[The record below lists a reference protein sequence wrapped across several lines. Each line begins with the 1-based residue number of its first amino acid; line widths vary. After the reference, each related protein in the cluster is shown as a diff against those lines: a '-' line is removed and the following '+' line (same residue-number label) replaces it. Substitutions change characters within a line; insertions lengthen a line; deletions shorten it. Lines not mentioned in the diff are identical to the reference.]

1 MKTVTILLFAAF
13 IASGCATSTDS
24 FRLSVADI
32 PLEKHERIAGMHLTI
47 SGGIVRAV
55 HNIPPDWRLSV
66 HGPSSGVTTLE
77 LQAGHGVSY
86 HTDCKQFREFV
97 TVQQLSTN
105 MTVTG
110 NMSLSRL
117 GEDTSR
123 SIPADSITLK

>member
-1 MKTVTILLFAAF
+1 M
-13 IASGCATSTDS
+13 
-24 FRLSVADI
+24 
-32 PLEKHERIAGMHLTI
+32 PLEESERIAGMDLTI

-55 HNIPPDWRLSV
+55 HNIPADWQLSV
-66 HGPSSGVTTLE
+66 HGPVSGVTTLE

-86 HTDCKQFREFV
+86 HTDCKQFRGFV
-97 TVQQLSTN
+97 TVQQLSSN

-123 SIPADSITLK
+123 TIPADSIILK